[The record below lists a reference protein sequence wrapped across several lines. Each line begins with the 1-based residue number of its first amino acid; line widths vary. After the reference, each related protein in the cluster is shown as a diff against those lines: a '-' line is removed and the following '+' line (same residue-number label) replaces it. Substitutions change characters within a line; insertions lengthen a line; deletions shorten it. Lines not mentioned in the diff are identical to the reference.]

1 MNRALSISLI
11 LILVGVL
18 IFVIALAAVG
28 FDFKNLDGKKYQT
41 NTYEINEDF
50 NAIYVNVNTTD
61 VTFALSEDGVCRVV
75 CYEEQ
80 KLPHTASVQ
89 NGTLNITAAQRH
101 WYNDILN
108 FKHASVTVYLP
119 KSEYASL
126 TINTD
131 TGDVQIPDNFI
142 FESIDIS
149 GSTGDVKCYASVSA
163 SVRIYVSTANVFFE
177 RASAGEVDIS
187 VSTGD
192 IVLSGVSSEGDVKLR
207 YSTGYVYM
215 TDVSCKNLVS
225 DGSTGDMTMKNVVA
239 SENFSITASTGDVKF
254 DRCDAA
260 EIFVDVSTGDVKG
273 SLLSEK
279 IFIVKVN
286 TGDVDVPETTSG
298 GRCKIKTTTGDVEIV
313 IAE

>member
-1 MNRALSISLI
+1 MSNSLRI
-11 LILVGVL
+11 CLVLILVGVL
-18 IFVIALAAVG
+18 IFVIAFAAVG
-28 FDFKNLDGKKYQT
+28 FDFKKLDGKKYVT

-50 NAIYVNVNTTD
+50 NSINVNLDTTD
-61 VTFALSEDGVCRVV
+61 ITFAFAEDGLCRVV

-80 KLPHTASVQ
+80 NLPHSVTVQ
-89 NGTLNITAAQRH
+89 NGALNIIPAERR
-101 WYNDILN
+101 WYDDIFN
-108 FKHASVTVYLP
+108 FRSASMTVYLP

-126 TINTD
+126 IVD
-131 TGDVQIPDNFI
+131 ISTGDVQIYENFT
-142 FESIDIS
+142 FESVDVS
-149 GSTGDVKCYASVSA
+149 GSTGDVKCYASVLETLR
-163 SVRIYVSTANVFFE
+163 VHVSTANVFIE
-177 RASAGEVDIS
+177 RASVGSADIA

-192 IVLSGVSSEGDVKLR
+192 IVLSGVSTAGDIKLS
-207 YSTGYVYM
+207 YSTGDVYM
-215 TDVSCKNLVS
+215 TDVFCKNLTS
-225 DGSTGDMTMKNVVA
+225 DGSTGSMTMKNVVA

-260 EIFVDVSTGDVKG
+260 EIFVNVSTGDVKG

>member
-1 MNRALSISLI
+1 MNSALRISLI

-50 NAIYVNVNTTD
+50 NAVCVNVNTTD

-80 KLPHTASVQ
+80 KFPHTASVQ
-89 NGTLNITAAQRH
+89 NGTLNVAAAERQ

-119 KSEYASL
+119 KSEYTSL
-126 TINTD
+126 AINTD
-131 TGDVQIPDNFI
+131 TGDVQIPDNLI

-177 RASAGEVDIS
+177 RASAGAVDIS

-215 TDVSCKNLVS
+215 TDVYCKNLVS
-225 DGSTGDMTMKNVVA
+225 DGSTGDMTMKNVIA
-239 SENFSITASTGDVKF
+239 SGNFSLTSSTGNVTF
-254 DRCDAA
+254 ERCDAA
-260 EIFVDVSTGDVKG
+260 EIFVNVSTGDVTG

-279 IFIVKVN
+279 IFMAKAS
-286 TGDVDVPETTSG
+286 TGDINVPETTSG
-298 GRCKIKTTTGDVEIV
+298 GRCKIETSTGDIHIV
-313 IAE
+313 IAG